1 MKKHREGIH
10 VERRNTEKEYREGI
24 QGRNTGKEHREHR
37 KCRECNECSESRK
50 CRDTVD
56 VV

>member
-10 VERRNTEKEYREGI
+10 VERRNTGKEY
-24 QGRNTGKEHREHR
+24 TEHR